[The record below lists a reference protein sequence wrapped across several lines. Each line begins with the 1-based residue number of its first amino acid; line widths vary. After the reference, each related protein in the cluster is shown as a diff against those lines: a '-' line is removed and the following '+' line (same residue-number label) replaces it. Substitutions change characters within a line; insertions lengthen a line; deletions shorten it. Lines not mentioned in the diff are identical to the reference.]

1 MAPPFAMN
9 ATINPL
15 LHWPTTAALAWN
27 PRYIGRKSAGWVRD
41 ARVRD
46 AFYPFLRM
54 SESRGEEMADAK
66 HKLWIRRNFGS
77 GLLCNA
83 VAGKK
88 RRNQNKGSRQKS
100 KNNFVTPGWPKASDQ
115 RPASQSAA
123 QRVEQRVSS
132 TKSSNICH
140 ISPPISPIFRP
151 TQRQKQMQTHTA
163 VRSQFGVSFL
173 ACRCE
178 NVVVQLPLSGLSG
191 GGACVSGYFASL
203 LT

>member
-88 RRNQNKGSRQKS
+88 EGTKTKGVGKSQKTISLRQD
-100 KNNFVTPGWPKASDQ
+100 DQ
-115 RPASQSAA
+115 RPATNDQRPRVQHNGLSSESVPPNRAIYAIYLRRSLRSFDRHRDRNKCKHTLQSAPNL
-123 QRVEQRVSS
+123 VYL
-132 TKSSNICH
+132 
-140 ISPPISPIFRP
+140 F
-151 TQRQKQMQTHTA
+151 
-163 VRSQFGVSFL
+163 
-173 ACRCE
+173 
-178 NVVVQLPLSGLSG
+178 
-191 GGACVSGYFASL
+191 
-203 LT
+203 